1 MKLPLKYAGLKTTRL
16 VLDGSTFPDLTGRTT
31 VTGSGVVRVGSGA
44 DSGQIGLTVAGNPGV
59 AGISLELPD
68 PSQVRAVQVEVEGIR
83 LEGVRPIMRAHLTD
97 GSAVAGVL
105 WDEAGGKS
113 ATASTESILMN
124 GNITVARSA
133 WSRVLWDAG
142 DGRALVDF
150 AGATG
155 YVPAQFSG
163 PLRVVL
169 SNETKASPSYPWH
182 TLWFRQLAV
191 TAAWKDAGTD
201 VVKMLDESSTPED
214 GTIASFVEQT
224 ESLTSAAA
232 SRHAQRRTRTLYPED
247 FGAVGDG
254 ITDDTAA
261 LEAWLASPSLS
272 LRMGDGRYLT
282 TRPLVSAL
290 PGRTILSDGGVILA
304 DMPEQVILTVTGQET
319 RIRLTLD
326 GQGRARCG
334 LLVRAPQCDASGSV
348 VRRLHSS
355 DGFADGIRAE
365 TLGGFYCIGA
375 RISEV
380 KLTRADETAGQN
392 SAAHGLYLG
401 VASGG
406 HATAVSVIED
416 NIIEDI
422 SGFGGGMQIINT
434 SPAASEPF
442 GDMRVQVRG
451 NTIRGFDRRAM
462 KIQASDVTIRGNE
475 CSDSRTIAAGN
486 EYAVIWSLN
495 GDRVT
500 VEDNTIN
507 VARAFPYGVYVGAVQ
522 SAIGTI
528 DSASVQRNRVTIGGA
543 GTGVRV
549 LHAERSTVRGN
560 TVYGGTYGVDVLNV
574 SESQVTDNAGIGA
587 SNTGVRVITAKDSIV
602 RDNTGHGCGQA
613 GVNIAS
619 DVTGPDVS
627 SNTASGSAA
636 IVPATGNA
644 ASYYQAVK
652 AAAADIPSSTATEL
666 KWETYFYGSGAT
678 YDSATGY
685 FAPQPGVWTISATV
699 AVTPAAASGY
709 LSFRIMREGGFFVA
723 QERVPITS
731 TALQT
736 HHVTADAEIKAGDRV
751 RVEVYQT
758 TGAAMKVDTST
769 RVGRV
774 MLTRVA

>member
-1 MKLPLKYAGLKTTRL
+1 MALKKLPGGVIVETTAGARL
-16 VLDGSTFPDLTGRTT
+16 NED
-31 VTGSGVVRVGSGA
+31 
-44 DSGQIGLTVAGNPGV
+44 
-59 AGISLELPD
+59 
-68 PSQVRAVQVEVEGIR
+68 
-83 LEGVRPIMRAHLTD
+83 
-97 GSAVAGVL
+97 AGVNL
-105 WDEAGGKS
+105 EA
-113 ATASTESILMN
+113 I
-124 GNITVARSA
+124 
-133 WSRVLWDAG
+133 
-142 DGRALVDF
+142 
-150 AGATG
+150 
-155 YVPAQFSG
+155 
-163 PLRVVL
+163 
-169 SNETKASPSYPWH
+169 H
-182 TLWFRQLAV
+182 RQLAGQSVATADALKSKADV
-191 TAAWKDAGTD
+191 TALDAVRTTANTAQSTALDARTTANTAQATSTD
-201 VVKMLDESSTPED
+201 ARATAQTARATSLDARATATTASSVAGSAQTAAGNAVARVTALEAAAGFGPSTPTD
-214 GTIASFVEQT
+214 GTIAAYVGQPASQ
-224 ESLTSAAA
+224 AAVA
-232 SRHAQRRTRTLYPED
+232 VDARARARTRTFYPED

-254 ITDDTAA
+254 VTDDTAA
-261 LEAWLASPSLS
+261 LQAWLASSSAS
-272 LRMGDGRYLT
+272 LRTGDGRYLV
-282 TRPLVSAL
+282 RAPLTSAV

-304 DMPEQVILTVTGQET
+304 DMPEKVILTVTGQET
-319 RIRLTLD
+319 RTRLNLD
-326 GQGRARCG
+326 GQGRARGG
-334 LLVRAPQCDASGSV
+334 LLFRAPQCDASGSV
-348 VRRLHSS
+348 VRRFHSS

-380 KLTRADETAGQN
+380 KLTRDDETAGQN
-392 SAAHGLYLG
+392 SAAHGIYLG

-406 HATAVSVIED
+406 HATAISVIED
-416 NIIEDI
+416 NIIEDV

-451 NTIRGFDRRAM
+451 NTFRGFDRRAM

-475 CSDSRTIAAGN
+475 CSDSRAVASGN

-507 VARAFPYGVYVGAVQ
+507 VARAFPYGVYVGAVA

-528 DSASVQRNRVTIGGA
+528 DSASVQRNRVTLGGA

-549 LHAERSTVRGN
+549 LHAERSTVRDN
-560 TVYGGTYGVDVLNV
+560 TTYGGTYGVDVLNV
-574 SESQVTDNAGIGA
+574 SESQVADNTGIGA
-587 SNTGVRVITAKDSIV
+587 SNTGVRVITAANSVV
-602 RDNTGHGCGQA
+602 RGNTGHGCGKA
-613 GVNIAS
+613 GVNIAA

-627 SNTASGSAA
+627 SNTASGSPA
-636 IVPATGNA
+636 IVPTASNA

-666 KWETYFYGSGAT
+666 KWETYFYGAGAT

-685 FAPQPGVWTISATV
+685 FTPQPGVWTISATV

-709 LSFRIMREGGFFVA
+709 LSLRIMREGGFFVA

-736 HHVTADAEIKAGDRV
+736 HRVTADTEIKAGDRV

-774 MLTRVA
+774 MLTRVI